1 MSKKCVENKIPP
13 SDRYKQG
20 RIQDLYDIFFKGKSL
35 SKIRV
40 KRKLSKN
47 IVKKKK
53 KNSMNYEDDEYS

>member
-40 KRKLSKN
+40 KRKLSKTT
-47 IVKKKK
+47 VKKKK
-53 KNSMNYEDDEYS
+53 ISMNYEDDEYS

>member
-35 SKIRV
+35 SKIKV
-40 KRKLSKN
+40 KRKLSKTT
-47 IVKKKK
+47 VKKKK
-53 KNSMNYEDDEYS
+53 ISMNYEDDEYS

>member
-13 SDRYKQG
+13 SDWYKQG
-20 RIQDLYDIFFKGKSL
+20 WIQDLYDIFFKGKSL

-40 KRKLSKN
+40 KRKLSKK